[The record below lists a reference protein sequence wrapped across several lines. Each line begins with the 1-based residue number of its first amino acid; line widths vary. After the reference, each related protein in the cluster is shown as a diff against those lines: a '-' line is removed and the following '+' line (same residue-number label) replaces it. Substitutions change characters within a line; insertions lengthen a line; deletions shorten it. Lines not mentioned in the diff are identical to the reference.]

1 MKLFRYLWKFR
12 YSLTATLLFN
22 YCIAGI
28 LLFGS
33 LMLAMVTFSAGYFAD
48 LAAQEPSEGLAYDI
62 MEVLSI
68 NDQVE
73 IRVNNPDILSWA
85 YDNLYGNLGFR
96 IVDKDTNEIIK
107 SSASD
112 AAAIQTLLHYLPL
125 DLSLGAIR
133 LNSKLGPITGFRH
146 QVQLQ
151 DLALYID
158 VARSDRLGE
167 FAKEAVMPAI
177 QASFKVMIFASVLL
191 FILVSLVSLKLTTK
205 KIKRVSLD
213 ANKISPNQLDQRLS
227 IDKMPNEIV
236 PLANAVNRA
245 LARVEDGFEEQKRFV
260 ANAAHELR
268 TPLTIIR
275 TRIELSE
282 LPDALITD
290 LLQDVTYMSRSVEQ
304 LLDLSRA
311 QNSSTYLHKLIPI
324 VNPVIDA
331 CQLLGPL
338 VLREDKDLELIVT
351 GSNDSVI
358 YGDHGALTV
367 ACKNIIE
374 NAIKHGVVNGL
385 IRVEVGDNWISFSDN
400 GLGIDKK
407 NQTLAIQAFWRNN
420 QSNNDGSGLGLA
432 IVNEICKAHNAT
444 LTIER
449 SISLKGAE
457 ITIQF

>member
-1 MKLFRYLWKFR
+1 MKLFRYLWTFR
-12 YSLTATLLFN
+12 YSLTATLLFA
-22 YCIAGI
+22 YCIAGM

-33 LMLAMVTFSAGYFAD
+33 LMLAMLTFNTGDFAD
-48 LAAQEPSEGLAYDI
+48 LAAQEPSQELAYDI
-62 MEVLSI
+62 IEVLSI
-68 NDQVE
+68 DDQGK
-73 IRVNNPDILSWA
+73 IRVDNPDILSWA

-96 IVDKDTNEIIK
+96 IVDKSTNKIIK

-112 AAAIQTLLHYLPL
+112 AVAYQTLLHYLPV
-125 DLSLGAIR
+125 DLPPGAIR
-133 LNSKLGPITGFRH
+133 LDSKLGPISVFRL
-146 QVQLQ
+146 QVKLQ

-177 QASFKVMIFASVLL
+177 QASFKVMIFASVFL
-191 FILVSLVSLKLTTK
+191 FILVSLVSLKLTTT

-227 IDKMPNEIV
+227 INKIPNEIV
-236 PLANAVNRA
+236 PLANAVNLA
-245 LARVEDGFEEQKRFV
+245 LARVEAGFEEQKRFV

-282 LPDALITD
+282 LPDDLITD

-311 QNSSTYLHKLIPI
+311 QNSNTYLHKLIPI
-324 VNPVIDA
+324 INPVTDA

-351 GSNDSVI
+351 GNNDSVI
-358 YGDHGALTV
+358 YGDHSALTI

-400 GLGIDKK
+400 GPGIDRK
-407 NQTLAIQAFWRNN
+407 NQTLALQAFWRNN

-432 IVNEICKAHNAT
+432 IVNEICKVHNAN

-449 SISLKGAE
+449 SVSLKGAE

>member
-1 MKLFRYLWKFR
+1 MKLFRYLWTFR
-12 YSLTATLLFN
+12 YSLTATLLFA
-22 YCIAGI
+22 YCIAGM

-33 LMLAMVTFSAGYFAD
+33 LMLAMLTFNTGDFAD
-48 LAAQEPSEGLAYDI
+48 LAAQEPSQELAYDI
-62 MEVLSI
+62 IEVLSI
-68 NDQVE
+68 DDQGK
-73 IRVNNPDILSWA
+73 IRVDNPDILSWA

-96 IVDKDTNEIIK
+96 IVDKSTNKIIK

-112 AAAIQTLLHYLPL
+112 AVAYQTLLHYLPV
-125 DLSLGAIR
+125 DLPPGAIR
-133 LNSKLGPITGFRH
+133 LDSKLGPISVFRL
-146 QVQLQ
+146 QVKLQ

-177 QASFKVMIFASVLL
+177 QASFKVMIFASVFL
-191 FILVSLVSLKLTTK
+191 FILVSLVSLKLTTT

-227 IDKMPNEIV
+227 IDKIPNEIV

-245 LARVEDGFEEQKRFV
+245 LARVEAGFEEQKRFV

-282 LPDALITD
+282 LPDDLITD

-311 QNSSTYLHKLIPI
+311 QNSNTYLHKLIPI
-324 VNPVIDA
+324 INPVTDA

-351 GSNDSVI
+351 GNNDSVI
-358 YGDHGALTV
+358 YGDHSALTI

-385 IRVEVGDNWISFSDN
+385 IRVEVGNNWIRFSDN
-400 GLGIDKK
+400 GPGIDKK
-407 NQTLAIQAFWRNN
+407 NQTLALQAFWRNN

-432 IVNEICKAHNAT
+432 IVNEICKAHNAK
-444 LTIER
+444 LTINR
-449 SISLKGAE
+449 SISLEGAE
-457 ITIQF
+457 ITIEF

>member
-1 MKLFRYLWKFR
+1 MKLFRYLWTFR
-12 YSLTATLLFN
+12 YSLTATMLFA

-33 LMLAMVTFSAGYFAD
+33 LMLAMLTFSTGDFAD
-48 LAAQEPSEGLAYDI
+48 LAAQEPSEELAYDI

-68 NDQVE
+68 NDQGE
-73 IRVNNPDILSWA
+73 ILVNNPDILSWA

-96 IVDKDTNEIIK
+96 IVDKNTNKIIK

-112 AAAIQTLLHYLPL
+112 AVAIQTLLHYLPA
-125 DLSLGAIR
+125 DLSPGAIR
-133 LNSKLGPITGFRH
+133 LDSKLGPITGYRL
-146 QVQLQ
+146 QVKLQ

-167 FAKEAVMPAI
+167 FAQEAVMPAI
-177 QASFKVMIFASVLL
+177 QTSFKVMIFASVLL
-191 FILVSLVSLKLTTK
+191 FILVSLVSLKLTTR

-227 IDKMPNEIV
+227 IDKIPNEIV
-236 PLANAVNRA
+236 PLANAINRA
-245 LARVEDGFEEQKRFV
+245 LERVEDGFEEQKRFV

-282 LPDALITD
+282 LPDGLITD

-311 QNSSTYLHKLIPI
+311 QNTSTYLHKPIPI
-324 VNPVIDA
+324 VNPVTDA

-351 GSNDSVI
+351 GNKDSVI

-374 NAIKHGVVNGL
+374 NAIRHGAVNGL

-400 GLGIDKK
+400 GPGIDKK
-407 NQTLAIQAFWRNN
+407 NQTLALQAFWRNN

>member
-1 MKLFRYLWKFR
+1 MKLFRYLWTLR
-12 YSLTATLLFN
+12 SSLTATLLFA
-22 YCIAGI
+22 YCIAGM

-33 LMLAMVTFSAGYFAD
+33 LMLAMLTFNTGDFAD
-48 LAAQEPSEGLAYDI
+48 LAAQEPSQELAYDI

-68 NDQVE
+68 DDQGK
-73 IRVNNPDILSWA
+73 IRVDNPDILSWA

-96 IVDKDTNEIIK
+96 IVDKSTNKIIK

-112 AAAIQTLLHYLPL
+112 AVAYQTLLHYLPV
-125 DLSLGAIR
+125 DLPPGAIR
-133 LNSKLGPITGFRH
+133 LDSKLGPISVFRL
-146 QVQLQ
+146 QVKLQ

-177 QASFKVMIFASVLL
+177 QASFKVMIFASVFL
-191 FILVSLVSLKLTTK
+191 FILVSLVSLKLTTT

-227 IDKMPNEIV
+227 INKIPNEIV
-236 PLANAVNRA
+236 PLANAVNLA
-245 LARVEDGFEEQKRFV
+245 LARVEAGFEEQKRFV

-282 LPDALITD
+282 LPDDLITD

-311 QNSSTYLHKLIPI
+311 QNSNTYLHKLIPI
-324 VNPVIDA
+324 INPVTDA

-351 GSNDSVI
+351 GNNDSVI
-358 YGDHGALTV
+358 YGDHSALTI

-385 IRVEVGDNWISFSDN
+385 IRVEVGNNWIRFSDN
-400 GLGIDKK
+400 GPGIDKK
-407 NQTLAIQAFWRNN
+407 NQTLALQAFWRNN

-432 IVNEICKAHNAT
+432 IVNEICKAHNAK
-444 LTIER
+444 LTINR
-449 SISLKGAE
+449 SISLEGAE
-457 ITIQF
+457 ITIEF

>member
-1 MKLFRYLWKFR
+1 MKLFRYLWTFR
-12 YSLTATLLFN
+12 YSLTATLLFA
-22 YCIAGI
+22 YCIAGM

-33 LMLAMVTFSAGYFAD
+33 LMLAMLTFNTGDFAD
-48 LAAQEPSEGLAYDI
+48 LAAQEPSQELAYDI

-68 NDQVE
+68 DDQGK
-73 IRVNNPDILSWA
+73 IRVDNPDILSWA

-96 IVDKDTNEIIK
+96 IVDKSTNKIIK

-112 AAAIQTLLHYLPL
+112 AVAYQTLLHYLPV
-125 DLSLGAIR
+125 DLPPGAIR
-133 LNSKLGPITGFRH
+133 LDSKLGPISVFRL
-146 QVQLQ
+146 QVKLQ

-227 IDKMPNEIV
+227 IDKVPNEIV

-245 LARVEDGFEEQKRFV
+245 LARVEAGFEEQKRFV

-282 LPDALITD
+282 LPDGLVTD
-290 LLQDVTYMSRSVEQ
+290 LLQDVSYMSRSVEQ

-311 QNSSTYLHKLIPI
+311 QNANTYLHKPIPI
-324 VNPVIDA
+324 VKPVTDA

-351 GSNDSVI
+351 GNNDSVI
-358 YGDHGALTV
+358 CGDHSALTI

-374 NAIKHGVVNGL
+374 NAIRHGAVNGL
-385 IRVEVGDNWISFSDN
+385 IRVEVGDNWIRFSDN
-400 GLGIDKK
+400 GPGIDKK
-407 NQTLAIQAFWRNN
+407 NQTLALQAFWRNN

-432 IVNEICKAHNAT
+432 IVNEICKAHNAK

-449 SISLKGAE
+449 SVNLKGAE

>member
-1 MKLFRYLWKFR
+1 MKLFRYLWTFR

-33 LMLAMVTFSAGYFAD
+33 LMLAMLFNTGDFAD
-48 LAAQEPSEGLAYDI
+48 LAAQEPSEELAYDI
-62 MEVLSI
+62 VEVLSI
-68 NDQVE
+68 NDQGE
-73 IRVNNPDILSWA
+73 IQVNNPDILSWA
-85 YDNLYGNLGFR
+85 YDNLYSNLGFR
-96 IVDKDTNEIIK
+96 IVDKNTNKIIR

-112 AAAIQTLLHYLPL
+112 AIAYQTLLYYLPV
-125 DLSLGAIR
+125 DLSPGAIR
-133 LNSKLGPITGFRH
+133 LDSELGPINGFRLE
-146 QVQLQ
+146 VKLQ

-191 FILVSLVSLKLTTK
+191 FILVSLVSLKLTTA

-227 IDKMPNEIV
+227 IDKIPNEIV
-236 PLANAVNRA
+236 PLANAINRA
-245 LARVEDGFEEQKRFV
+245 LARVEAGFEEQKRFV

-275 TRIELSE
+275 TRVELSE
-282 LPDALITD
+282 LPDGLITD

-311 QNSSTYLHKLIPI
+311 QNSSTYIHKPIPI
-324 VNPVIDA
+324 VKPVTDA

-351 GSNDSVI
+351 GN
-358 YGDHGALTV
+358 
-367 ACKNIIE
+367 
-374 NAIKHGVVNGL
+374 
-385 IRVEVGDNWISFSDN
+385 
-400 GLGIDKK
+400 
-407 NQTLAIQAFWRNN
+407 
-420 QSNNDGSGLGLA
+420 
-432 IVNEICKAHNAT
+432 
-444 LTIER
+444 
-449 SISLKGAE
+449 
-457 ITIQF
+457 